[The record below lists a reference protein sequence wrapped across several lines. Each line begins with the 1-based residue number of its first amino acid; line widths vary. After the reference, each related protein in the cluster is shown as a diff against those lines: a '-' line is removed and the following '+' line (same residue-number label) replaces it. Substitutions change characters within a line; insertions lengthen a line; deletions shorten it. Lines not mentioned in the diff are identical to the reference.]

1 MHSDT
6 VGESTQGHTYLPS
19 ATQGASSD
27 DCSAVNLETTTAAQD
42 DNISTLAQHAQ
53 QGLPLPADAQHHEAA
68 DGAHT
73 VSNSH
78 KSLRKRKKPEQSI
91 PPPNQMQIEP
101 STSNQAANGTQS
113 EIADAEADKG
123 SLPVNLAP
131 VVSCRKGKWKGSK
144 LSEGQSSLEAS
155 QGSAHSLPSSTG
167 TAAAGRKVKAK
178 NKYSEVIGRTIDIPA
193 PIFGVDVPDL
203 YYRGTVL
210 KKDTA
215 HPGSVVVRF
224 IEDGSRYWFPVTEV
238 ERFLKD
244 MQSKGRDAASDTIG
258 QGSHAFAA
266 QVLAATLAA
275 KKKASGMTSSS
286 ATAGS
291 QGVEVSSGVH
301 SSRARARS
309 PSRFSR
315 ERPPSSHADE
325 QTSSLHA
332 LAAVADSGDV

>member
-167 TAAAGRKVKAK
+167 TAA
-178 NKYSEVIGRTIDIPA
+178 
-193 PIFGVDVPDL
+193 
-203 YYRGTVL
+203 GTLLPLSCCSMAVL
-210 KKDTA
+210 
-215 HPGSVVVRF
+215 HLLLQ
-224 IEDGSRYWFPVTEV
+224 FPPFMLVLHSCPLLFKFALP
-238 ERFLKD
+238 FLH
-244 MQSKGRDAASDTIG
+244 QTLLSSDA
-258 QGSHAFAA
+258 
-266 QVLAATLAA
+266 VLLPWH
-275 KKKASGMTSSS
+275 
-286 ATAGS
+286 
-291 QGVEVSSGVH
+291 SGVK
-301 SSRARARS
+301 SML
-309 PSRFSR
+309 PFMPGYKVTC
-315 ERPPSSHADE
+315 EV
-325 QTSSLHA
+325 LI
-332 LAAVADSGDV
+332 LL